1 MSGKRAII
9 GDDEWVYRRVPAI
22 YLPDPRRYSFPQ
34 IECFRPRQGESDGLS
49 VDRASLTTI
58 ARSARGANPDRRYHL
73 LRLSVRQ
80 LRGQELDVVADP
92 LPDNPA
98 HALIPQINAIAYK
111 ADKKRIQQIQNMLV
125 SKFSQLVL
133 VALDAETYPGPFL
146 DGEWAD

>member
-1 MSGKRAII
+1 M
-9 GDDEWVYRRVPAI
+9 
-22 YLPDPRRYSFPQ
+22 
-34 IECFRPRQGESDGLS
+34 
-49 VDRASLTTI
+49 
-58 ARSARGANPDRRYHL
+58 
-73 LRLSVRQ
+73 
-80 LRGQELDVVADP
+80 
-92 LPDNPA
+92 PDNPA